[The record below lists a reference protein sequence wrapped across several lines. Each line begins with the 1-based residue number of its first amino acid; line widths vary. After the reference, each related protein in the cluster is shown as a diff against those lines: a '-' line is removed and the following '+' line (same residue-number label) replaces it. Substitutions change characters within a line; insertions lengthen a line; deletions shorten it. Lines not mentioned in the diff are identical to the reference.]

1 MIRQIWLRVGLVGVL
16 ALLCLQGAAAQDYP
30 QRPITIVVGLAPG
43 GITDVTARLYAEAV
57 SKNIGHR
64 VIVENRQGAGGAV
77 AAAAVQNAVPDGY
90 TLLVFSGS
98 QHAAVPAVQ
107 QAPYDP
113 VKGFDAITT
122 LFNIVTFIAVDRK
135 SVV

>member
-1 MIRQIWLRVGLVGVL
+1 MIRQILLRAGLVGML
-16 ALLCLQGAAAQDYP
+16 ASLCLQGAAAQDYP

-57 SKNIGHR
+57 SRNIGHR

-98 QHAAVPAVQ
+98 QRSEERRVGKEGRTGGA
-107 QAPYDP
+107 
-113 VKGFDAITT
+113 
-122 LFNIVTFIAVDRK
+122 R
-135 SVV
+135 